1 MYADPDTGKGYVWFE
16 RPHWE
21 QICAEL
27 SDDYTNVNGRYS
39 EHFVGKVPPFT
50 HVRRQHIL

>member
-50 HVRRQHIL
+50 REAAAHL

>member
-39 EHFVGKVPPFT
+39 EHLLERFHRL